1 MCAQTPAIMTH
12 WQCRWAL
19 PWAMLLLLLVFQL
32 LVIHRWNSQEE
43 KDSDM
48 ESHFPAT
55 VEYALHIFNLQSKD
69 MKAYRL
75 VRILNSWKEQIEDDL
90 AFSMELELRRT
101 KCGKFD
107 EDIDNCPFQESSE
120 LNDTFNCFFTIG
132 TVLGNNLLSLA
143 QDLLGGL
150 PLNDT
155 IPCLALTV
163 LLDPMFLC

>member
-1 MCAQTPAIMTH
+1 MTH

-19 PWAMLLLLLVFQL
+19 PWAMLLLLLGFQL
-32 LVIHRWNSQEE
+32 LVTHRWNSQEE
-43 KDSDM
+43 KDSDT

-75 VRILNSWKEQIEDDL
+75 VRILNSWKDQVEDDL

-101 KCGKFD
+101 EHGKFD

-120 LNDTFNCFFTIG
+120 LNNTFNCFFTISTVPWG
-132 TVLGNNLLSLA
+132 TPFYLLYKTCLEGFHRMIPYLA
-143 QDLLGGL
+143 WL
-150 PLNDT
+150 
-155 IPCLALTV
+155 
-163 LLDPMFLC
+163 